1 MLIKIFLKIRYYKF
15 HIIKELILSKGID
28 LAKSNSSKEC
38 MIFHCWLLNHQLK
51 FQDSVCNGCHVF
63 TMLYVNISNIAI
75 TKTIIIDYRCII
87 YFIRKNDLSENYF
100 QGNTVLNFSLFKEF
114 FLLFMF
120 SIY

>member
-15 HIIKELILSKGID
+15 HIRKELILSTGID

-75 TKTIIIDYRCII
+75 IKILIIVVLFILLEKMIYQKII
-87 YFIRKNDLSENYF
+87 
-100 QGNTVLNFSLFKEF
+100 FKEI
-114 FLLFMF
+114 L
-120 SIY
+120 S

>member
-75 TKTIIIDYRCII
+75 IKTIIIDYRCII